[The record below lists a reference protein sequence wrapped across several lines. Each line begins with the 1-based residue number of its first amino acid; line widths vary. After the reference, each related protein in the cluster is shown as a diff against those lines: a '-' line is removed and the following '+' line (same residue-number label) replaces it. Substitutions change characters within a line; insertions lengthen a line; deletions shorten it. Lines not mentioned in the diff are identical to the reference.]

1 MGAILGML
9 VPDAYVER
17 WRMLVTKTAELVTKL
32 SKLSA
37 TRFVSN
43 FRHQHQYNR

>member
-9 VPDAYVER
+9 VPDAYVEI
-17 WRMLVTKTAELVTKL
+17 WRMWVLETAEFVTKL

-43 FRHQHQYNR
+43 IRHQHQYNC